1 MPSSLLYHT
10 SKPGAKV
17 VLLTSIVLPYPVHFS
32 CPKHSTRTW
41 NCHAFDLQSKLPEP
55 VPEESLVVDVG
66 LGSEVHLDQ
75 LKDQRWL
82 FLLLHVRSSH
92 LQKKVDLGLVDA
104 VSYESELGLAA
115 DAEGK
120 AMSLQE

>member
-1 MPSSLLYHT
+1 
-10 SKPGAKV
+10 
-17 VLLTSIVLPYPVHFS
+17 
-32 CPKHSTRTW
+32 
-41 NCHAFDLQSKLPEP
+41 LPEP

-75 LKDQRWL
+75 PKDQRWL

>member
-1 MPSSLLYHT
+1 
-10 SKPGAKV
+10 
-17 VLLTSIVLPYPVHFS
+17 
-32 CPKHSTRTW
+32 
-41 NCHAFDLQSKLPEP
+41 LPEP

-104 VSYESELGLAA
+104 VSYESALALAA
-115 DAEGK
+115 DAEG
-120 AMSLQE
+120 

>member
-1 MPSSLLYHT
+1 
-10 SKPGAKV
+10 
-17 VLLTSIVLPYPVHFS
+17 
-32 CPKHSTRTW
+32 
-41 NCHAFDLQSKLPEP
+41 LPEP

-92 LQKKVDLGLVDA
+92 LQKKVDLGLVVA